1 MASNEL
7 NIKDIL
13 RDSENYLLRYR
24 DNWCIYVDMA
34 QQEVLDKLV
43 DRKSWESP
51 ELVEGEIP
59 LNLLWSKPRGY
70 KMCVSGCPT
79 TEEKVVQ
86 RRFDF
91 LARTKIGL
99 FHESVE
105 CPSLEYGIR
114 IMEIYRRIV
123 ECNVRMVASGYICWA
138 GVCEDFFMPILDF
151 SFDDPTERIKQFQ
164 EEGWRV
170 TRILEKRFE
179 FETPGGMYFSRPF
192 YDPEDPELLPLDIM
206 GDRSPEVDV
215 KAEYFAR
222 LYLKYWKDISSRE
235 LIEG

>member
-1 MASNEL
+1 MIMASNEL

-91 LARTKIGL
+91 LARTKK
-99 FHESVE
+99 
-105 CPSLEYGIR
+105 R
-114 IMEIYRRIV
+114 
-123 ECNVRMVASGYICWA
+123 VRNI
-138 GVCEDFFMPILDF
+138 PTQNKNRKNKQ
-151 SFDDPTERIKQFQ
+151 SFNSRN
-164 EEGWRV
+164 
-170 TRILEKRFE
+170 TR
-179 FETPGGMYFSRPF
+179 
-192 YDPEDPELLPLDIM
+192 
-206 GDRSPEVDV
+206 
-215 KAEYFAR
+215 
-222 LYLKYWKDISSRE
+222 
-235 LIEG
+235 